1 MAQIEM
7 DASGVRIA
15 LTRGDRWVALLR
27 RDVIVPWDS
36 IRDVE
41 VVAEPMRLVRGL
53 RAPGLSLPGRTK
65 IGIWRKS
72 GRKTLAVTRRGRPGL
87 RLRLRNHGYEQILL
101 SVPDGAGLADRIGH
115 GIDAGASGGTG
126 ASGRPA
132 GTIERPITFLSDGVP
147 LGGTVQLPAP
157 GRPVAAAAVIVTGS
171 GRLDR
176 DANERR
182 APLTVSRDLAAAL
195 AGAGVAS
202 LRYDKRGVGASAG
215 DYLRSGVE
223 DNIADARSA
232 LSALAAQPEC
242 TGVPTVLIGHSEG
255 AMIATAVAADSDPG
269 QSASRSAL
277 PTADQHAAADGLAGV
292 ILLAGPAKTG
302 EQTVIWQA
310 QRIAPALPKVARAVL
325 KMLRTTPEKQQRKA
339 LRKITAADGD
349 VARMQGVRVSAK
361 WFREFLAFDPVPLLA
376 RITVPVLA
384 ITGDKD
390 LQVDP
395 DDLDVIAE
403 TVPGPVTVD
412 RVPNLSHILRR
423 DPNPPTLGDYRRQMR
438 EPVDAV
444 VLEEIARWITDLAR
458 SDEPTAPSG
467 TGAAGRDGDRGDEPG
482 EAAELSVR

>member
-1 MAQIEM
+1 MAQLEM

-15 LTRGDRWVALLR
+15 LTRGDRWTALLR
-27 RDVIVPWDS
+27 RDVIVPWSS

-41 VVAEPMRLVRGL
+41 VVAEPMRLVRGR

-72 GRKTLAVTRRGRPGL
+72 GRKTLAVTSKGRPGL
-87 RLRLRNHGYEQILL
+87 RLRLRNHRYERILL
-101 SVPDGAGLADRIGH
+101 SVPDGAALAERISNV
-115 GIDAGASGGTG
+115 IDAGASGGQ
-126 ASGRPA
+126 P

-195 AGAGVAS
+195 AEAGVAS
-202 LRYDKRGVGASAG
+202 LRYDKRGVGASGG
-215 DYLRSGVE
+215 DYLRSGIG
-223 DNIADARSA
+223 DNIADARAA
-232 LSALAAQPEC
+232 LAALAAQPASA
-242 TGVPTVLIGHSEG
+242 GVPTVLIGHSEG
-255 AMIATAVAADSDPG
+255 AMLATAVAADSDPG
-269 QSASRSAL
+269 QPATRAAL
-277 PTADQHAAADGLAGV
+277 STDDQRPDADGLGGV

-310 QRIAPALPKVARAVL
+310 QRIAPALPKVARALL
-325 KMLRTTPEKQQRKA
+325 KLLRTTPEKQQRKA
-339 LRKITAADGD
+339 LRKVTATEGD
-349 VARMQGVRVSAK
+349 VARMQGVKVSAK

-395 DDLDVIAE
+395 DDLDVIAA
-403 TVPGPVTVD
+403 TVTGPVTVD

-438 EPVDAV
+438 EPVDAA
-444 VLEEIARWITDLAR
+444 VLEEIARWITDLAK
-458 SDEPTAPSG
+458 SDELTGPSG
-467 TGAAGRDGDRGDEPG
+467 TGSAGRDGDRRDEPG